1 MTPKPRPT
9 DFDAA
14 RRVERDLLAQLGLGA
29 GASDAELETAHDGIV
44 GFLRTAP
51 QDLRTWAG
59 RQISTT
65 DEAYALLSDP
75 AADLASLAPGA
86 LFAAAEPTRA
96 PVTTATRSGTAIP
109 GTPGRRV
116 GPVAR
121 AIIAALGLVGALAI
135 ALFIYQ
141 SGAPAVP
148 GFTGT
153 PGPNASATPAVD
165 AARVAALMQ
174 KIAANPKDT
183 ASLIGLGDLYYQAG
197 DFKTAADWMAK
208 AVAVDPKNTSALL
221 GLGAAQFNI
230 GDAPSA
236 EKQWRAVLVVEPKN
250 QEAYYDLGFMYLA
263 QNPPD
268 MANVTAMWQKVLDID
283 PTTTYA
289 ANVKTHFASFASPSP
304 AASGVPAS
312 GVPATPAPS
321 PTASGG

>member
-1 MTPKPRPT
+1 MTAKTRPT
-9 DFDAA
+9 DRAAA

-29 GASDAELETAHDGIV
+29 GASDAELENAHDGIV

-51 QDLRTWAG
+51 QDLRSWAG

-75 AADLASLAPGA
+75 TADLASLAPA
-86 LFAAAEPTRA
+86 ASFAAAEVAET
-96 PVTTATRSGTAIP
+96 PVAGAARSGSAVPKT
-109 GTPGRRV
+109 GGRRV

-121 AIIAALGLVGALAI
+121 AVIAALGLVGVLVVGVI
-135 ALFIYQ
+135 VYQ

-153 PGPNASATPAVD
+153 PGPDASATPAVD
-165 AARVAALMQ
+165 AAQVAALMQ
-174 KIAANPKDT
+174 KIAANPKDA

-208 AVAVDPKNTSALL
+208 AVAADPKNTSALL
-221 GLGAAQFNI
+221 GLGAAQFNT
-230 GDAPSA
+230 GDAASA
-236 EKQWRAVLVVEPKN
+236 EKQWRAVLVIEPKN

-263 QNPPD
+263 RNPPD

-304 AASGVPAS
+304 AASGA
-312 GVPATPAPS
+312 PATPAPS
-321 PTASGG
+321 PTPSGS